1 MLRFSNLWLTL
12 SRTLEKAKSEKWFAE
27 LFSVF
32 ISNRCRHTTIYFP
45 PELWKEPSLGI
56 LLQIG
61 TYLCTTFGEGRKNRT
76 GGHTKTWNSHG
87 FLSFIAEAFDTFAV
101 KCGKCNSSWT
111 WEGYSKPK
119 YTLDFSFFYSQYY
132 SFSLFCSMSL
142 DLFFFPSPK
151 GWMLKYHN
159 IIAKL

>member
-12 SRTLEKAKSEKWFAE
+12 SRTLEKAKNEKWFAE

-32 ISNRCRHTTIYFP
+32 LSNLCRHTTIYFP

-87 FLSFIAEAFDTFAV
+87 LLSFIAEAFDTFAV
-101 KCGKCNSSWT
+101 KCGKCNSFWT

-142 DLFFFPSPK
+142 DLFFFLHQK
-151 GWMLKYHN
+151 VECWN
-159 IIAKL
+159 TII